1 MIARPVVFFIFIL
14 SGSRRMGGAYRSATQ
29 PLARFVFY
37 PLQFAFAVAAA
48 WRVFRQEAGP
58 VRSCD

>member
-1 MIARPVVFFIFIL
+1 
-14 SGSRRMGGAYRSATQ
+14 MGGAYRSATQ

-48 WRVFRQEAGP
+48 WRVFIQEAGP